1 MIKLSNI
8 SVPAKAG
15 EAALW
20 SAVSQKCGCRVAEGK
35 ILKKSVDARDKGDVR
50 LVYTVAFNVRDERAV
65 LKKCRGTEEYCP
77 REKYRFPYRCGAGGK
92 SPVVV
97 GLGPAGLFAAYCLCL
112 AGIKPVILEQGE
124 DVYSRAQAV
133 ESFWSGGELNELSNV
148 QFGEGGAGTF
158 SDGKLTTGIRDRR
171 IDFVNDT
178 FVKFGAPEDILYL
191 KKPHIGTDR
200 LRGVVY
206 NMRREIEA
214 MGGRVEFSSRLV
226 GLCND
231 QGAVT
236 GCLVRS
242 GEKEYA
248 VETDSVLLFPGNSA
262 RDTFYM
268 LDRAGVQL
276 SCKSFSAGVR
286 IEHLQRDIDMAQY
299 GEAADYGTLPASD
312 YKLAVHLENGRTV
325 YTFCVCPGGKVVA
338 AASEK
343 GGIVTNGMSEYARDY
358 INCNGGLLVTLT
370 PEDFGGD
377 WKKAVEFQRGME
389 RSAFL
394 AGGEDYSA
402 PCQLVGDFMKK
413 VPSKG
418 PRGVYPAYRPGV
430 NWCSLWDV
438 LPEFICES
446 IKSALPEMGRKVRG
460 FDSPE
465 AVLTCVESRSSS
477 PVRIDRGED
486 FQSVSLSG
494 LFPGGEG
501 AGYAG
506 GIMSAAVDGIAVA
519 EAYCR
524 EKESRK

>member
-1 MIKLSNI
+1 M
-8 SVPAKAG
+8 
-15 EAALW
+15 
-20 SAVSQKCGCRVAEGK
+20 Q
-35 ILKKSVDARDKGDVR
+35 
-50 LVYTVAFNVRDERAV
+50 
-65 LKKCRGTEEYCP
+65 
-77 REKYRFPYRCGAGGK
+77 
-92 SPVVV
+92 
-97 GLGPAGLFAAYCLCL
+97 
-112 AGIKPVILEQGE
+112 
-124 DVYSRAQAV
+124 
-133 ESFWSGGELNELSNV
+133 
-148 QFGEGGAGTF
+148 
-158 SDGKLTTGIRDRR
+158 
-171 IDFVNDT
+171 
-178 FVKFGAPEDILYL
+178 
-191 KKPHIGTDR
+191 
-200 LRGVVY
+200 
-206 NMRREIEA
+206 
-214 MGGRVEFSSRLV
+214 
-226 GLCND
+226 
-231 QGAVT
+231 
-236 GCLVRS
+236 
-242 GEKEYA
+242 
-248 VETDSVLLFPGNSA
+248 
-262 RDTFYM
+262 
-268 LDRAGVQL
+268 
-276 SCKSFSAGVR
+276 
-286 IEHLQRDIDMAQY
+286 
-299 GEAADYGTLPASD
+299 
-312 YKLAVHLENGRTV
+312 
-325 YTFCVCPGGKVVA
+325 
-338 AASEK
+338 
-343 GGIVTNGMSEYARDY
+343 RDY

-402 PCQLVGDFMKK
+402 PCQLVGDFMDK